1 MDTKIITKAL
11 DLINKRSIEI
21 DPGFSS
27 LEEISIVIPEGNV
40 AVVTFWLTLEKDN
53 YKNTI
58 RVCSSGLNMNELGQM
73 INKVLSN
80 WHKSSSKFN
89 CILNIK
95 WSIQLETEQ
104 EIPDYTDEEDEEDEE
119 TKYRFCAYLTDI
131 QENLEDAVQLTE
143 SILASPAEIANNFF
157 IIE

>member
-58 RVCSSGLNMNELGQM
+58 RVCSSGLNMYELGQM
-73 INKVLSN
+73 IHKVLSN
-80 WHKSSSKFN
+80 WHKSTSKFN
-89 CILNIK
+89 CMLNIK

-104 EIPDYTDEEDEEDEE
+104 EIPDYTDVEDEE
-119 TKYRFCAYLTDI
+119 TKYRFCAYLTNI
-131 QENLEDAVQLTE
+131 QENLEDAVLLTE
-143 SILASPAEIANNFF
+143 SILASPTEIANNFF